1 MKNPIETINNVI
13 LSKDEIS
20 KLSDNITAGVRAGIE
35 DPTNVIVR
43 IEFLKKA
50 LEAAKKALLEE
61 AIDELDKY
69 GKDGATIN
77 GVKIRTKE
85 AGVQY
90 DYSNCEVWNELNEE
104 FVRVQKD
111 RKDLEA
117 RLKTVKGTEQ
127 ILIPDG
133 EIVDLVPPIKT
144 STTTVEVTFP
154 K

>member
-1 MKNPIETINNVI
+1 MNNPIETINDVI
-13 LSKDEIS
+13 LSKEEIS

-69 GKDGATIN
+69 GKEGATIN

-85 AGVQY
+85 AGVKY
-90 DYSNCEVWNELNEE
+90 DYSNCEIWNELNEE
-104 FVRVQKD
+104 FKKVQQD

-133 EIVDLVPPIKT
+133 EIVDLVQPIKT
-144 STTTVEVTFP
+144 SSTTVEFTFP